1 MGGLLCWPGRLGE
14 KSCHQKVGGHV
25 AGTNWH
31 EKGPR
36 GSPEYFDYLKL
47 TSFSVRSRS

>member
-1 MGGLLCWPGRLGE
+1 MGVLLCWPGGVGE
-14 KSCHQKVGGHV
+14 KSYRQEFGGHV
-25 AGTNWH
+25 GGQNWL